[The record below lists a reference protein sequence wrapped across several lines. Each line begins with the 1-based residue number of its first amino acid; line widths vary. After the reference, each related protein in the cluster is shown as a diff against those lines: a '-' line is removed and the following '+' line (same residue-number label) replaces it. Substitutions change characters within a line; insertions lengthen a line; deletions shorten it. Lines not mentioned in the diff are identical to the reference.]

1 MFAKLLKGIRTQF
14 KLNSGGYLEEK
25 KTTKQQSGTTEKLPK
40 CNNFFRKCKT
50 PSNIKLSLI
59 SNTYSNH
66 SHILSNAM
74 TQTQR
79 LTFAIYS
86 EIVGP
91 PLKKPTQAGTS

>member
-25 KTTKQQSGTTEKLPK
+25 KTNQQSGTTEKLPK
-40 CNNFFRKCKT
+40 CNNFFRKYKT

-66 SHILSNAM
+66 SHILSKAM

-79 LTFAIYS
+79 LTFAIYF